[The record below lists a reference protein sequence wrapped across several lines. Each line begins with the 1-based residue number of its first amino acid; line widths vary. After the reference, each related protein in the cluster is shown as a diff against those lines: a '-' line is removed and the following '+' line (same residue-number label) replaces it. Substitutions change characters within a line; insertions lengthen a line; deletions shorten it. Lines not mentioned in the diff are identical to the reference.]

1 MKPAPVISLPTYD
14 VELSANQR
22 HALRMSCLL
31 GAPMLVA
38 FALLDLQ
45 YAPALFWPLLAARLL
60 GAAGLL
66 AVAHAAPRGRTSGF
80 ALSAVAVAILMAT
93 IELAVLATGGAH
105 SPYATSVILVLAGIG
120 ILMPLSPRQ
129 SAVLQALTL
138 GISVLPMLPL
148 LRQGE
153 ARTFATNVSYLLCVS
168 IVAVAGAQVHDRL
181 RRREHRARLDAAR
194 QAGLVNL
201 GTLAGG
207 LAHDLASPLTYVGL
221 ELELLEQLV
230 YDPEV
235 LQRVRAAQLGT
246 TRMRQ
251 ILEAMRQGARL
262 SSGELRDV
270 KLVQELE
277 LALTLLGQRLK
288 QGVTVAR
295 EYDADVPLVACQPT
309 LLGQVLVNLLVN
321 ALDATSGVS
330 GPTIVVRVRSYGGQ
344 VVVEVED
351 NGPGVPQELRGRI
364 FDPFFSTK
372 GEKGNGLGL
381 WISAEIA
388 RVHGGELSVHRGALG
403 GALFRLALRTEPAR
417 AATG

>member
-22 HALRMSCLL
+22 HALRTSCLL
-31 GAPMLVA
+31 AAPMLVA

-45 YAPALFWPLLAARLL
+45 YARGLFWPLLGARML
-60 GAAGLL
+60 GAAALL
-66 AVAHAAPRGRTSGF
+66 AVAHAAPRRASGF
-80 ALSAVAVAILMAT
+80 GLSVVAVAILMGT
-93 IELAVLATGGAH
+93 IELAVLATGRAH
-105 SPYATSVILVLAGIG
+105 SPYVTSVILVLAGIG
-120 ILMPLSPRQ
+120 ILMPLSPKQ
-129 SAVLQALTL
+129 SAVLQATTL

-148 LRQGE
+148 LRQGDVLS
-153 ARTFATNVSYLLCVS
+153 FATNVSYLLCVS
-168 IVAVAGAQVHDRL
+168 IVAVAGAQVHDKL
-181 RRREHRARLDAAR
+181 RRREHRARLEAAR

-230 YDPEV
+230 HDPEL
-235 LQRVRAAQLGT
+235 LQRVRAAQVGAN
-246 TRMRQ
+246 RMRQ

-270 KLVQELE
+270 KLVKELE
-277 LALTLLGQRLK
+277 LALTLLGQRLR

-295 EYDADVPLVACQPT
+295 EYDADIPVVACQPT

-330 GPTIVVRVRSYGGQ
+330 GPTIVVRVRSYDQQ

-351 NGPGVPQELRGRI
+351 NGPGVPRELRGRI